1 MSSESLHRDVVVI
14 GSGFGGCMAAWSLV
28 EAGRDVL
35 MLERGPWVERGE
47 HNWGPEGTLTRSPYF
62 ADRQLRVVR
71 NGRRRSE
78 GTCACVGGP
87 SVFYGGVSTR
97 FRAEDFEPHPEIV
110 ADSGARWP
118 FRYRELRPHYRRA
131 EEILGISGA
140 GGDGDPTAPEREVPH
155 PQPAPDLSP
164 TARMMGEAA
173 RRKGWRP
180 YRLPLAINYGI
191 SDRRPSCR
199 ACDTCDTFACAIR
212 AKNDLA
218 ARVIPGL
225 RERGMELRPR
235 TAVLRL
241 EVEDGGVRAAVCRDP
256 AGGRETTVT
265 ADTFVL
271 AAGAL
276 GSAQI
281 ALASGLHGLRPAGH
295 AVGRYLTRHCAGIV
309 FGLYPR
315 LPDDGETFHKQ
326 MGINDFYFGD
336 DARNAPAGKL
346 GNIQQVQSPAPQTVG
361 TLLPRPLPRLL
372 SPLLRRATG
381 LLVLA
386 EDQPRYENHVT
397 LDPAERDG
405 FGLRRAVVHHR
416 HTRRDLAARAA
427 LARRARELHREAGAL
442 LCYEHRI
449 ETFSHALGTLRMG
462 EDPTRNPVNPE
473 GRFRG
478 LENLWVADGSLFPT
492 SAGVNPS
499 LTIAALGL
507 RVGARAAADEAAPAS
522 RQVPAPSA
530 AGGSGDARQPRRKPG
545 KDRASGGGASSPD
558 AGSRP

>member
-1 MSSESLHRDVVVI
+1 MSADRIHRDVVVI
-14 GSGFGGCMAAWSLV
+14 GSGFGGSMAAWSLM

-35 MLERGPWVERGE
+35 MLERGPWVERGP

-62 ADRQLRVVR
+62 ADGQLRVVED
-71 NGRRRSE
+71 GRDRRE
-78 GTCACVGGP
+78 GACACVGGP

-97 FRAEDFEPHPEIV
+97 FREADFDPHPEIA
-110 ADSGARWP
+110 ADTGARWP
-118 FRYRELRPHYRRA
+118 VGYEDLRPHYLRAERILGVAGSGGQEDPTGPERRA
-131 EEILGISGA
+131 PYPQE
-140 GGDGDPTAPEREVPH
+140 APG
-155 PQPAPDLSP
+155 LSP
-164 TARMMGEAA
+164 TARLVGAAA

-191 SDRRPSCR
+191 SDRRPDCV
-199 ACDTCDTFACAIR
+199 ACDTCDTFPCAIR

-218 ARVIPGL
+218 AHVIPRL
-225 RERGMELRPR
+225 VERGMELRPR

-241 EVEDGGVRAAVCRDP
+241 DVRDGRVRAAACRDH
-256 AGGRETTVT
+256 GEGRELAVT

-281 ALASGLHGLRPAGH
+281 ALASGLQEVGPAGH
-295 AVGRYLTRHCAGIV
+295 AVGRHLTRHCAGIV
-309 FGLYPR
+309 FGLYRR

-326 MGINDFYFGD
+326 VGINDFYFGD
-336 DARNAPAGKL
+336 DHPSAPEGKL
-346 GNIQQVQSPAPQTVG
+346 GNIQQVQSPAPATVG

-386 EDQPRYENHVT
+386 EDQPRYENRVA

-405 FGLRRAVVHHR
+405 FGLPQTVLHHR
-416 HTRRDLAARAA
+416 HTPRDLAARTA

-449 ETFSHALGTLRMG
+449 DTFSHALGTLRMG
-462 EDPTRNPVNPE
+462 EDPEGDPVDPD

-478 LENLWVADGSLFPT
+478 TENLWVADGSLFPT

-507 RVGARAAADEAAPAS
+507 RVGARVAGSEAPTAARAEAQAPS
-522 RQVPAPSA
+522 GGSA
-530 AGGSGDARQPRRKPG
+530 AGED
-545 KDRASGGGASSPD
+545 GGSSPD
-558 AGSRP
+558 GFRERT